1 MAVKQLSDG
10 GPDGTK
16 LGQSSTDLIGF
27 WGATPIVQPSATNQ
41 GAVTSTA
48 IVAPSNTAS
57 TSTTPFGF
65 TTSTQFNAL
74 LGAVNSMVVSVN
86 SLLISQNQSRTDL
99 VALGLIKGS
108 I

>member
-27 WGATPIVQPSATNQ
+27 WGATPAVQPSATNQ
-41 GAVTSTA
+41 AAVTSTA
-48 IVAPSNTAS
+48 ITAPSNTAS

-65 TTSTQFNAL
+65 TTSTQFTAL
-74 LGAVNSMVVSVN
+74 LTAVNSMVAVVN
-86 SLLISQNQSRTDL
+86 SLTVSQNQFRSDL
-99 VALGLIKGS
+99 VTLGLVKGS
-108 I
+108 V